1 MSHEPEFEE
10 ENEDSEYVA
19 EIRPLDEDMRQV
31 ILYAIQFYEIIK
43 FNFPDTK
50 MPAKLRL

>member
-1 MSHEPEFEE
+1 MPEDEE
-10 ENEDSEYVA
+10 DYTT
-19 EIRPLDEDMRQV
+19 EIRPLDENMRQV
-31 ILYAIQFYEIIK
+31 ILFAIQFYEIIK